1 MQIPANIHFDE
12 SKLLNALPVRLFWIV
27 MTLSIMCAMAYG
39 VAYWQLKNSVAEL
52 KKEQEA
58 IKNVIV
64 MIIEHGPEN
73 VKLVP
78 PQPDSKF

>member
-12 SKLLNALPVRLFWIV
+12 SKLLNVLPVKLFWFATILTV
-27 MTLSIMCAMAYG
+27 VCAMAYG
-39 VAYWQLKNSVAEL
+39 VAYWQLNNSLVEL
-52 KKEQEA
+52 KKEQQA
-58 IKNVIV
+58 IKNVVV